1 MSKKVVSILLTL
13 IIAVGMFQLVSCSEA
28 ETRHNGGLDIVTTV
42 FPPYDFA
49 RAVAGED
56 ADIHMLLSPG
66 AESHTYEPTPK
77 DIIKIQNC
85 DLFICIGG
93 IGESWVDNIISSLGG
108 DINVLYLMDTVDT
121 VEEVIAEGMEDDEHV
136 EEDAGG
142 EIEYDEHIWTSPKNA
157 AVMVSAIADR
167 LCELAPAD
175 AQLFRSNADAYIADI
190 GSVDADL
197 AAFFENSDCSTI
209 VFGDRFPFRY
219 FADEF
224 GLKYYAAFPGCS
236 EETEPSAAT
245 IAFLIDKVKSEHIKT
260 VFYLEFS
267 SHAVA
272 DTVASAAGAQ
282 TAMLHS
288 CHNVS
293 RAELEAGV
301 TYVSL
306 MRQNLAALEEYFG

>member
-1 MSKKVVSILLTL
+1 MLKRITAIFLCTFIL
-13 IIAVGMFQLVSCSEA
+13 VGIFALSGCGDSQSDDE
-28 ETRHNGGLDIVTTV
+28 NGLDIVTTV

-49 RAVAGED
+49 RAVAGDD
-56 ADIHMLLSPG
+56 ANIHMLLSPG
-66 AESHTYEPTPK
+66 AESHTYEPTPQ

-93 IGESWVDNIISSLGG
+93 IGESWVESILASLGK
-108 DINVLYLMDTVDT
+108 DINVLYLMDTVSA
-121 VEEVIAEGMEDDEHV
+121 VEEVIAEGMESDED
-136 EEDAGG
+136 EEDTAG

-157 AVMVSAIADR
+157 AVMVDAVAKRLSEIAPDNANIYR
-167 LCELAPAD
+167 ANADNYIAQINEVDGELAD
-175 AQLFRSNADAYIADI
+175 FF
-190 GSVDADL
+190 
-197 AAFFENSDCSTI
+197 AACDCSTI

-245 IAFLIDKVKSEHIKT
+245 IAFLIDKVKEEKIKT

-267 SHAVA
+267 NHSVA
-272 DTVASAAGAQ
+272 ETVASAAGAQ
-282 TAMLHS
+282 IAMLHS

-293 RAELEAGV
+293 RADLEDKV
-301 TYVSL
+301 TYVEL
-306 MRQNLAALEEYFG
+306 MQRNLQTLRDYFG